1 MTYKKSVK
9 YVLVV
14 LMIALLTLSIALVAC
29 NGNGTP
35 PSNPTDP
42 SGGSQGGGS
51 QSGGSQGGGSQGGGS
66 QSGGSQG
73 EPSKKDI
80 TGVTFESKT
89 FTYDGQQHELTV
101 SGDVPSDVTVTYT
114 GNKGTDAGIYNAK
127 ATLSGEGYN
136 SKELTATLTINKAEW
151 DYSAITFDGDI
162 VEYDAK
168 EHSLQIVGNVP
179 SGITVTYLYDGEEV
193 SGVTAVGTHEVVAV
207 MSGKNHVEHRLSATL
222 KIISTEEMLYTIY
235 HDGNVYFQNNLDGN
249 KLYKVSASG
258 AVSKVSNDV
267 AQYFCKADG
276 KLYFYSGS
284 LFTQTIK
291 QLSGTTVD
299 SKYFPGRATYL
310 ASDGTNVYYAKTNLI
325 DTKHENGIYK
335 VNLSEEN
342 AEAVR
347 ICTDKA
353 SDLVYWNGY
362 IYYIN
367 TSEGDK
373 LYKVS
378 VTANDGTGSLVHD
391 KKISD
396 LVVDDGYAYF
406 TQHENATAAI
416 FRLDLTGGE
425 AVKMTTDNGAYI
437 TKVGNYL
444 YYVNKDMLTSNIFG
458 KGIYCVSINAS
469 GNLTSQKILEAE
481 NGDGYYSLTSDGTNL
496 YYYRRN
502 DKHLYRYNVN
512 SQAETDLMRNF
523 QAPEEQPV
531 FAASPYSFVAEHDG
545 EIYYAN
551 PLDFG
556 ALYKFNPTTK
566 LNVKMLSESV
576 SNVYF
581 NGDYM
586 YYSTYILTNY
596 ALWRINITTSN
607 AEPEK
612 ISSHRYEN
620 LIFQGNYLY
629 ATRIG
634 IAGSHDNHIVKF
646 DLNDLSAEEIQLYN
660 DKNVHI
666 TKLYLLNDKFYFCI
680 NPAIGYKYIYTHDLN
695 GELTQSVNTNL
706 YSDNFVIVNDK
717 FYYYNHRDNN
727 LSAANIDGTGINILT
742 SNVEITDIVA
752 FGNTVYYTSTSSK
765 NTGIFA
771 YNTVTGATTKLTDKV
786 GHGLTVLNG
795 KLYFINLSVTYDL
808 DYPQKGSGDG
818 HLYCVDVAGGTA
830 TKLA

>member
-1 MTYKKSVK
+1 MKYKKYVK
-9 YVLVV
+9 YLLVT
-14 LMIALLTLSIALVAC
+14 LLIALLVLSVALVAC
-29 NGNGTP
+29 NNGDDPNTTP
-35 PSNPTDP
+35 DGSPSGSGGG
-42 SGGSQGGGS
+42 SGGSGGS
-51 QSGGSQGGGSQGGGS
+51 STTD
-66 QSGGSQG
+66 
-73 EPSKKDI
+73 KNI
-80 TGVTFESKT
+80 VGVTFT
-89 FTYDGQQHELTV
+89 
-101 SGDVPSDVTVTYT
+101 DVTVEYDGNEHEITVGGTLPEGVTASYT
-114 GNKGTDAGIYNAK
+114 GNKGTNAGVYNAV
-127 ATLSGEGYN
+127 ATLSGTGY
-136 SKELTATLTINKAEW
+136 KTLTLNAKLTINKAEW
-151 DYSAITFDGDI
+151 DYSAISFDGNI

-179 SGITVTYLYDGEEV
+179 SGITVTYLYDGEKV

-207 MSGKNHVEHRLSATL
+207 MSGTNYVEHRLSATL

-235 HDGNVYFQNNLDGN
+235 HGGNVYFQNSLDGN
-249 KLYKVSASG
+249 RLYKVSASG

-267 AQYFCKADG
+267 ARYFCKADG

-291 QLSGTTVD
+291 QLSGTTVA
-299 SKYFPGRATYL
+299 SKYSPGRATYL

-325 DTKHENGIYK
+325 DTKNENGIYK
-335 VNLSEEN
+335 VNLSEEG

-367 TSEGDK
+367 TSEGDR

-378 VTANDGTGSLVHD
+378 VTANDETGSLVYD

-406 TQHENATAAI
+406 TQHETIAAAI
-416 FRLDLTGGE
+416 YRLNLADNTSNKL
-425 AVKMTTDNGAYI
+425 TTDNGAYI

-444 YYVNKDMLTSNIFG
+444 YYVNKDLLTSNVFG
-458 KGIYCVSINAS
+458 KGIYRVSINAS
-469 GNLTSQKILEAE
+469 GNLTSQKIIEAE
-481 NGDGYYSLTSDGTNL
+481 NDDGYYSLTSDDNGNL

-512 SQAETDLMRNF
+512 SQTETDLMRNF
-523 QAPEEQPV
+523 QAPEEPPV
-531 FAASPYSFVAEHDG
+531 FAMYPYSFVAEHDG

-566 LNVKMLSESV
+566 LNVKVLSESV

-596 ALWRINITTSN
+596 ALWRINITTPN

-634 IAGSHDNHIVKF
+634 IASSHDNHIVKF
-646 DLNDLSAEEIQLYN
+646 DLNDLSKEETQLYN

-680 NPAIGYKYIYTHDLN
+680 NPATGYKYIYTHDLN
-695 GELTQSVNTNL
+695 GELKQSVNTEL

-717 FYYYNHRDNN
+717 IYYYDHRTLQHKFNVAN
-727 LSAANIDGTGINILT
+727 LDGSDSREISA
-742 SNVEITDIVA
+742 NVEITDIVA
-752 FGNTVYYTSTSSK
+752 FGDTVYYTSTSSK

-771 YNTVTGATTKLTDKV
+771 YDTVTGKTTKLTDKV

-808 DYPQKGSGDG
+808 DYPIKGSGDG